1 MGFWQAVS
9 IWLCTVATLGGQPGL
24 DRKINID
31 TIVMTA
37 AIPATINTFLRDFG
51 FLARPGA
58 APPAVDESLGALLGR
73 RSAAPGVG
81 PAGPAPDP
89 DGGGQLVVG
98 LLVLDNVV
106 QRLLRRVVKRPGR
119 PVAGSSWPGREASLA
134 ALRRS
139 GAVSR
144 PGRSRCR

>member
-51 FLARPGA
+51 FLARPA
-58 APPAVDESLGALLGR
+58 
-73 RSAAPGVG
+73 
-81 PAGPAPDP
+81 
-89 DGGGQLVVG
+89 
-98 LLVLDNVV
+98 
-106 QRLLRRVVKRPGR
+106 LRRPRSMRAWVRCWADDRRRPGSGQPGR
-119 PVAGSSWPGREASLA
+119 PPIPMVVVSSSSGSSSSITWCSASSGASSSGLAAAAGSSWPGREASLA